1 MPPLIKEFSGN
12 PDGELSFLPQFKMKN
27 LGERVAIV
35 GQNGAGKTRFL
46 EFLANEIWANR
57 PNSKIIFDNS
67 VSIRPFVAFI
77 PDDLVLWND
86 AHNTQESLFAEHIN
100 RILPTVFSVLKETA
114 QHYALSHIPESKSPL
129 AARRAV
135 QERWATL
142 RDNVSDIMERDLEIA
157 ENGNIQL
164 SGVDI
169 NEDSLSKGQS
179 RLLQI
184 SVALSA
190 ISEDQPIV
198 LIWDEPELHLHP
210 LVVRKVLDVIS
221 AKFNCQIWM
230 ATHSLSLVSHIGVDS
245 IWYLSPRGIE
255 KGIRAKDVL
264 LGELF
269 GGDEQVDQ
277 LETFLSPI
285 DELAAVKFAKECLGN
300 PEVVGYAPADPQ
312 GGQIFERIKAR
323 VGEIQRPL
331 KILDFGAGKGRLTDA
346 ARFEFN
352 GVDDLSEIIDY
363 YAYDVSE
370 ENYEECV
377 DAIAKTW
384 NDAKDRWTNEM
395 TSLKDRFSSDK
406 ADVVSLVNVLHE
418 IPPQDWVKV
427 FRDISSV
434 LADDGRLLIVEDL
447 KLPRGEM
454 PHRQGFL
461 LLTESSIRKLFG
473 DTKKEIIFDYR
484 HDGRLMMASVPKSIA
499 STKIDSLRACLV
511 DCSERALAEIQDVR
525 RSSKPDFFSGVR
537 HMRAA
542 MQLANAT
549 LSIEQIGREA

>member
-1 MPPLIKEFSGN
+1 MPTLIREFSGN
-12 PDGELSFLPQFKMKN
+12 PDGELSFLPQFKMKS
-27 LGERVAIV
+27 LGERVALV

-46 EFLANEIWANR
+46 EFLASEIWADQ

-67 VSIRPFVAFI
+67 IRIRPFVAFI
-77 PDDLVLWND
+77 PDELVLWND
-86 AHNTQESLFAEHIN
+86 AHNTQDSLFAEHIN

-114 QHYALSHIPESKSPL
+114 KHYALSHIPESKSPR

-142 RDNVSDIMERDLEIA
+142 RDNVSDIMGRDLEIS

-169 NEDSLSKGQS
+169 TEDSLSKGQA

-190 ISEDQPIV
+190 ISENQPIV

-210 LVVRKVLDVIS
+210 RVVRKVLDVIS

-230 ATHSLSLVSHIGVDS
+230 ATHSLSLVSYIGVDS
-245 IWYLSPRGIE
+245 IWYLSPRGVE
-255 KGIRAKDVL
+255 KGIRAKDEL

-300 PEVVGYAPADPQ
+300 PEVVGYAAADPQ
-312 GGQIFERIKAR
+312 GSQVFERIKAR
-323 VGEIQRPL
+323 VAEIKRPL

-352 GVDDLSEIIDY
+352 GVDDLSKVIDY
-363 YAYDVSE
+363 YAYDISD
-370 ENYEECV
+370 ENHEECV
-377 DAIAKTW
+377 DAIGKTW
-384 NDAKDRWTNEM
+384 NDAKERWTNEL
-395 TSLKDRFSSDK
+395 TVLKDRFSSDK

-427 FRDISSV
+427 FKDITSI
-434 LADDGRLLIVEDL
+434 LAEDGRLLIVEDL

-473 DTKKEIIFDYR
+473 DTNREIVFEYKY
-484 HDGRLMMASVPKSIA
+484 DGRLMMASVPKSIV
-499 STKIDSLRACLV
+499 STRIDCLRACLV
-511 DCSERALAEIQDVR
+511 DCSDRALAEIQDVR
-525 RSSKPDFFSGVR
+525 RGVTPDFFSGVR

-542 MQLANAT
+542 MQLVNAT
-549 LSIEQIGREA
+549 LSLERIGREA